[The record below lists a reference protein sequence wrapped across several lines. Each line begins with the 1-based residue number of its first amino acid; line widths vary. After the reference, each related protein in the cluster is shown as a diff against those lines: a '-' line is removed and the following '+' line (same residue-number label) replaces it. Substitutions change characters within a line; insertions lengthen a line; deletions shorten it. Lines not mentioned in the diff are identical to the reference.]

1 MNLQTRD
8 IRSRRPVKKNTGN
21 KPVGVIGLMTLFE
34 LLLLGVVL
42 FFIINYR
49 ISLKDDIGR
58 MTRQAAS
65 LKSEI
70 DRYDREIEHLKLRRE
85 NLSRWAHI
93 RSKIKQY
100 NLALTFPNPGQIK
113 QLVIVREAPSFS
125 AAQDTPKEPLMLS
138 QR

>member
-1 MNLQTRD
+1 MNLQTRE

-21 KPVGVIGLMTLFE
+21 KPVGVIGMMTLFE
-34 LLLLGVVL
+34 LLVLGIVL

-58 MTRQAAS
+58 MTRDAAAG
-65 LKSEI
+65 KAKI
-70 DRYDREIEHLKLRRE
+70 DRFEREIEHLKLRRE
-85 NLSRWAHI
+85 NLSRWAHV

-100 NLALTFPNPGQIK
+100 NLAMVFPNPGQIK
-113 QLVIVREAPSFS
+113 QLVIVRDAPMLSS
-125 AAQDTPKEPLMLS
+125 QDSSKEPLMLS